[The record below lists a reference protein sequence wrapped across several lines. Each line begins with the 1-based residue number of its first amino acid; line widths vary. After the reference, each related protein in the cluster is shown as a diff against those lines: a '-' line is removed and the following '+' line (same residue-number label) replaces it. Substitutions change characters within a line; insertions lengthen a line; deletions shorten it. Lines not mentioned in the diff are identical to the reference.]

1 MFISPTTHQARS
13 VPRNQ
18 RSRAQYTHATII
30 AASSPP
36 ATTFDAWP
44 SIAACRPA
52 EVNAS
57 AAHAR
62 RPRTGPTRNPGT
74 DAAADISLL
83 IQVQTHRTG
92 ATQSQAVNIF
102 QSSQQWQRS
111 AHRKLHP
118 GSWIH
123 ADHNP
128 GCSLGGLE
136 AEDPDTLLAHVDL
149 AHLPGDGHREL
160 VDDADVARDF
170 VVRQLAG
177 REGLHG
183 VNVQRGPV
191 RLHPDPRANL
201 LAVLLVGDADHLSIL
216 DVRVGVK
223 EFLDLAGINVL
234 PTADHHVLDAAND
247 VAIP

>member
-1 MFISPTTHQARS
+1 MFISPTAHQARS
-13 VPRNQ
+13 EPRSQ

-74 DAAADISLL
+74 DGAGEISTL

-92 ATQSQAVNIF
+92 NSSQVVNVL

-118 GSWIH
+118 G
-123 ADHNP
+123 
-128 GCSLGGLE
+128 
-136 AEDPDTLLAHVDL
+136 
-149 AHLPGDGHREL
+149 
-160 VDDADVARDF
+160 
-170 VVRQLAG
+170 
-177 REGLHG
+177 
-183 VNVQRGPV
+183 
-191 RLHPDPRANL
+191 
-201 LAVLLVGDADHLSIL
+201 
-216 DVRVGVK
+216 
-223 EFLDLAGINVL
+223 
-234 PTADHHVLDAAND
+234 
-247 VAIP
+247 